1 MGKIEFDMPEIE
13 NVPERWWQFA
23 EEAGVEALMC
33 LARIFKG
40 DKVYIPTEHYLLSE
54 SEKIKSG
61 KDRVNDTRKKEIDSP

>member
-1 MGKIEFDMPEIE
+1 
-13 NVPERWWQFA
+13 
-23 EEAGVEALMC
+23 MC

>member
-1 MGKIEFDMPEIE
+1 MSKIEFDMPELE
-13 NVPERWWQFA
+13 NIPAKWKEFA

-61 KDRVNDTRKKEIDSP
+61 RDRNNNSRQEETDRP

>member
-1 MGKIEFDMPEIE
+1 MSKIEFDMPAVE
-13 NVPERWWQFA
+13 NIPERWRLFA

-40 DKVYIPTEHYLLSE
+40 DKVYIPTEHYLITE

-61 KDRVNDTRKKEIDSP
+61 NARIEESRKKDIDNP

>member
-13 NVPERWWQFA
+13 NVPERWRQFA